1 MSILFTNICSFLTEE
16 RREKGERR
24 DFYCGFGG
32 EKEMGLALGSKQ
44 ERRLCQFL
52 QFFPPLYFP
61 HEVEVREDMGKSG
74 LHLFQDEL

>member
-1 MSILFTNICSFLTEE
+1 
-16 RREKGERR
+16 
-24 DFYCGFGG
+24 
-32 EKEMGLALGSKQ
+32 MGLALGSKQ